1 MLTQCLTQPSAGA
14 LHFGIDSS
22 SVITSQ
28 CVRLLV
34 VGHSRESE
42 RSAAH
47 LTGTLHC
54 CVGNDTISHVCLV
67 LLLLLLL
74 LLLQFTDEHGEVCPA
89 NWTPG
94 AATMKADPKESLVR
108 PLGFWCGYKLN
119 ILV

>member
-1 MLTQCLTQPSAGA
+1 
-14 LHFGIDSS
+14 
-22 SVITSQ
+22 
-28 CVRLLV
+28 
-34 VGHSRESE
+34 
-42 RSAAH
+42 
-47 LTGTLHC
+47 
-54 CVGNDTISHVCLV
+54 V